1 MIPSKIC
8 KGKPKEDEP
17 VKPPANDN
25 PPSGGEKDD
34 RPVNSSYNLNLS
46 LPTGKETVNVIVKQ
60 SGTTV
65 YDKTVS
71 TSQGTLTVTLYGMG
85 TTNIEVYFYQTLSLQ
100 TKIIIHNIYQISSN
114 FFQLIVSK

>member
-1 MIPSKIC
+1 MRCSSSFLRSKYSHESRKC
-8 KGKPKEDEP
+8 F
-17 VKPPANDN
+17 
-25 PPSGGEKDD
+25 
-34 RPVNSSYNLNLS
+34 SYNLNLS

-85 TTNIEVYFYQTLSLQ
+85 TTNIEVYYDGL
-100 TKIIIHNIYQISSN
+100 
-114 FFQLIVSK
+114 LIKTQKVSF